1 MRHKLLRAQFSN
13 LIPILEIGDPISNEV
28 KEHNPRDTKSN
39 VVFETKTYKHPQ
51 EDHKMK
57 QNTAGRLLQIFLGK
71 TLNIFLTPIF
81 YY

>member
-57 QNTAGRLLQIFLGK
+57 
-71 TLNIFLTPIF
+71 
-81 YY
+81 